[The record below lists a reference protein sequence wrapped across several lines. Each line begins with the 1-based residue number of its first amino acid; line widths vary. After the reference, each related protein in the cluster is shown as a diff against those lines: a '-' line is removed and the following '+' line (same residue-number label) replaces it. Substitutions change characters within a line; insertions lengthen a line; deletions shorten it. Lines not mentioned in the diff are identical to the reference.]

1 MKIFDDPSE
10 TEDNEGTPAVKEKGK
25 SKVTL
30 RKEGQELMGKQT
42 IGERKPSQMNPLDKE
57 GNVTICH
64 ECDSTKQFYQDVQI
78 ECH

>member
-1 MKIFDDPSE
+1 
-10 TEDNEGTPAVKEKGK
+10 
-25 SKVTL
+25 
-30 RKEGQELMGKQT
+30 MGKQT